1 MRQLR
6 HLTCIFAILV
16 AGGLAPAQADGPPAS
31 RDRAPRYAPCCDEPV
46 WNWSGLYLG
55 GHGSLAFTQ
64 ADWDRVAPVEG
75 FSFSDTTW
83 GGGVQLGFQRQ
94 WERMVLGA
102 EVSYTWL
109 GADDSIPSVA
119 VPGTTISTRTN
130 DLLLITGKLGY
141 AQDRWLAYAKAGWAS
156 AEIDL
161 RSTTGGLTVSSSGR
175 EHGWTMGIGIDYA
188 VTNRMLLGVAYD
200 WSFFSLDTRTVG
212 GAQFDGSEDIQNLT
226 ARLTF
231 LLGGH

>member
-16 AGGLAPAQADGPPAS
+16 AGPLAPAQADGPAA
-31 RDRAPRYAPCCDEPV
+31 RDRAPRYAPCCDEPS

-55 GHGSLAFTQ
+55 GHGSVAVTQ

-188 VTNRMLLGVAYD
+188 VTNRMLFGVAYD
-200 WSFFSLDTRTVG
+200 WSFFSLDTRTVD

-231 LLGGH
+231 LLGAH